1 MANTLRDK
9 TIALAG
15 IFQAAKQVQSIART
29 GSLEPKMLAISIN
42 SIFETNPPTTEATF
56 GGTANLTTGLT
67 QLRDLLGARKKSNDM
82 EITQYVIS
90 LLYLERQL
98 AKQPKMLEQ
107 VGAGIEKAKN
117 QAEHFN
123 DMQHPTIIASLA
135 GLYSDTISTL
145 KPRIMVQGE
154 PAQLSNSHNAEK
166 IRAVLLAGIRSAVL
180 WSQCDGSR
188 LGLLFQRKKYKAEA
202 EKILKEAFQ

>member
-15 IFQAAKQVQSIART
+15 IFQAAQQVQNVART
-29 GSLEPKMLAISIN
+29 GSLEPEMLAISIN
-42 SIFETNPPTTEATF
+42 SIFETDPPTTEATF
-56 GGTANLTTGLT
+56 GGTTNLTTGLT
-67 QLRDLLGARKKSNDM
+67 QLRDLFGAKKSEGM
-82 EITQYVIS
+82 EISQYVIN

-98 AKQPKMLEQ
+98 AKQPKMLER
-107 VGAGIEKAKN
+107 VGAGIEKAKS

-123 DMQHPTIIASLA
+123 DIQHPSVIASLA

-166 IRAVLLAGIRSAVL
+166 IRAILLAGIRSAVL

-188 LGLLFQRKKYKAEA
+188 IGLLFQRKKYTAEA
-202 EKILKEAFQ
+202 DRILKEAFQ

>member
-1 MANTLRDK
+1 MANTLKDK

-29 GSLEPKMLAISIN
+29 GSLEPEMLAISIN
-42 SIFETNPPTTEATF
+42 SIFETDPPTTEATF
-56 GGTANLTTGLT
+56 SGTANLTTGLT
-67 QLRDLLGARKKSNDM
+67 QLRDLLGAKKGSEGM
-82 EITQYVIS
+82 EITQYVIN

-107 VGAGIEKAKN
+107 VGTGIEKAKN

-123 DMQHPTIIASLA
+123 DIQHPSVIASLA

-145 KPRIMVQGE
+145 KPRIMVNGE
-154 PAQLSNSHNAEK
+154 PAQLSNSNNADK
-166 IRAVLLAGIRSAVL
+166 IRAILLAGIRSAVL

-188 LGLLFQRKKYKAEA
+188 IGLLFQRKKYTTEA
-202 EKILKEAFQ
+202 DRILKEEFQ

>member
-1 MANTLRDK
+1 MANTLKDK

-29 GSLEPKMLAISIN
+29 GSLKPEMLAISIN
-42 SIFETNPPTTEATF
+42 SIFETDPPTTETTF

-67 QLRDLLGARKKSNDM
+67 QLRDLLGAKKGSEGM
-82 EITQYVIS
+82 EITQYVIN

-107 VGAGIEKAKN
+107 VGTGIEKAKN

-123 DMQHPTIIASLA
+123 DIQHPSVIASLA

-145 KPRIMVQGE
+145 KPRIMVNGE
-154 PAQLSNSHNAEK
+154 PAQLSNSNNADK
-166 IRAVLLAGIRSAVL
+166 IRTILLAGIRSAVL

-188 LGLLFQRKKYKAEA
+188 IGLLFQRKKYTTEA
-202 EKILKEAFQ
+202 DRILKEAFQ